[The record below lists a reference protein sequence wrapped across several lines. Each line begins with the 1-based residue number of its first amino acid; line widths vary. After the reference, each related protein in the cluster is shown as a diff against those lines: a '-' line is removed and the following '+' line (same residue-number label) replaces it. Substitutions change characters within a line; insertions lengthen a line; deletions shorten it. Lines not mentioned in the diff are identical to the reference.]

1 MKKIASLMFLL
12 LSPFCARAMDAQPA
26 VPGAKEETP
35 LSPRTRCLRDGS
47 DTPLLEMV
55 KYEITHL
62 ADPAKITETD
72 ELVEEAIKAS
82 ALKTLQRSL
91 IKDATGVKVENS
103 QWQEAQKLLGD
114 DTKEFFLKKI
124 IQEVKESAKVQ

>member
-1 MKKIASLMFLL
+1 MKKIASLMLLL
-12 LSPFCARAMDAQPA
+12 LSPFCARAMDVQPA
-26 VPGAKEETP
+26 TESKAETP
-35 LSPRTRCLRDGS
+35 LSPRTLCLRDGS
-47 DTPLLEMV
+47 STPLLEMV

-62 ADPAKITETD
+62 PDPAKITEGN
-72 ELVEEAIKAS
+72 ELIEEAIKAS

-124 IQEVKESAKVQ
+124 IQEVKESSKVQ